1 MLKPLAGYDQRVP
14 RLLKLLLYSRQP
26 GVTSEMEHE
35 TAPGRV
41 ALSARAPLAICA
53 HSRHAT
59 HWFQS
64 RLPAQD
70 SSETW
75 LAYVFSS
82 GPHLYCKRTQLVGR
96 IQSQANRANSFVPD
110 FDRSSRF

>member
-1 MLKPLAGYDQRVP
+1 MLKPLAAYDQRVP
-14 RLLKLLLYSRQP
+14 RLLKLVLYSRQP

-41 ALSARAPLAICA
+41 ALSARGPSAICA

-75 LAYVFSS
+75 LAYDFSS
-82 GPHLYCKRTQLVGR
+82 GPHLHWKRTQLVSS
-96 IQSQANRANSFVPD
+96 IQRQASGTNSFMPD
-110 FDRSSRF
+110 FKRSTR